1 MAIYRLERKSISR
14 GNNHNLV
21 AAVAYRA
28 GLKLTDN
35 NKYNKDAKTH
45 DYTKKTDVAHSEI
58 LLADELSEQ
67 MSKVGLTLDFEEIA
81 NLVERGETTLR
92 GKIKETAKL
101 ANEYV
106 LAGSHELSLEENI
119 KAFQEFA
126 KQQADEQNVIA
137 MLFVHDPKHGDDMSA
152 DDQAADST
160 KSKDPRNIHAHIVL
174 LSRQVELRNG
184 ELRLGKKCDSDVSND
199 ERTRPIVADELVGT
213 IDPVTNKKIQQGR
226 GLCSNSEWL
235 HGVRKLWADIQ
246 NKSLARHNLF
256 LVTHKS
262 YKELGLKFKPTM
274 HLGKNAN
281 HLEKIGTKT
290 EIGKHN
296 DSINEYNRIHF
307 ERSAS
312 VLASRTE
319 QASYTSKHSVE
330 RHQQQ
335 ADAANQIITRRA
347 RAAKS
352 SASSPYN
359 DRARAREQRARA
371 REQRAAE
378 FDERTSAFDRETDY
392 YNIEFETATERMIEE
407 VIYSF
412 QTRDAE
418 KFDERQLKILD
429 AFAEKNKLTP
439 ELAGDYRAYLRDSK
453 AFFNTESLVDNEQ
466 IIKLLRNPEV
476 ELLEHEKTKNRIGVS
491 ESALSLMQPRAKE
504 TDSAPDSSIPTRSF
518 RP

>member
-35 NKYNKDAKTH
+35 NKFNKDARTH

-58 LLADELSEQ
+58 LLPDELAEQ
-67 MSKVGLTLDFEEIA
+67 MRDVGLTVNFEEIA
-81 NLVERGETTLR
+81 NLVEKGETTLR
-92 GKIKETAKL
+92 GRMKEGAKL

-126 KQQADEQNVIA
+126 IQQAEEQNVIA
-137 MLFVHDPKHGDDMSA
+137 MVFVHDPKHGDDMSA

-174 LSRQVELRNG
+174 LSRQVEFKNG
-184 ELRLGKKCDSDVSND
+184 ELSLGKKCDSDVSND
-199 ERTRPIVADELVGT
+199 ERTRPVVEDKLVGT
-213 IDPVTNKKIQQGR
+213 IDPVTNKRIQQGR

-235 HGVRKLWADIQ
+235 HSVRKAWADIQ

-262 YKELGLKFKPTM
+262 YKDLGLKFKPTM

-281 HLEKIGTKT
+281 HLEKMGIKT

-296 DSINEYNRIHF
+296 DSINEYNGIHF

-319 QASYTSKHSVE
+319 QASDTSKHSVE

-335 ADAANQIITRRA
+335 ADAANHIITRRD
-347 RAAKS
+347 RAARS
-352 SASSPYN
+352 SAPSAY
-359 DRARAREQRARA
+359 DDRVRARKQRARA

-407 VIYSF
+407 VICSF

-418 KFDERQLKILD
+418 KFDERQLKTLED
-429 AFAEKNKLTP
+429 FAEKNKLTP
-439 ELAGDYRAYLRDSK
+439 ELAGDYRNYLRKSQ
-453 AFFNTESLVDNEQ
+453 AFFETMALSDNEN
-466 IIKLLRNPEV
+466 IIRLLRNPKS
-476 ELLEHEKTKNRIGVS
+476 ELLEHEKNNNGLGFS
-491 ESALSLMQPRAKE
+491 DSALSSPQPRA
-504 TDSAPDSSIPTRSF
+504 TDSALDSAPPRRSF

>member
-35 NKYNKDAKTH
+35 NKFNKDARTH

-58 LLADELSEQ
+58 LLPDELAEQ
-67 MSKVGLTLDFEEIA
+67 IRDVGLTVNFEEIA
-81 NLVERGETTLR
+81 NLVEKGETTLR
-92 GKIKETAKL
+92 GRMKEGAKL

-126 KQQADEQNVIA
+126 IQQAEEQNVIA
-137 MLFVHDPKHGDDMSA
+137 MVFVHDPKHGDDMSA

-174 LSRQVELRNG
+174 LSRQVEFKNG
-184 ELRLGKKCDSDVSND
+184 ELSLGKKCDSDVSND
-199 ERTRPIVADELVGT
+199 ERTRPVVEDKLVGT
-213 IDPVTNKKIQQGR
+213 IDPVTNKRIQQGR

-235 HGVRKLWADIQ
+235 HSVRKAWADIQ

-262 YKELGLKFKPTM
+262 YKDLGLKFKPTM

-281 HLEKIGTKT
+281 HLEKMGIKT

-296 DSINEYNRIHF
+296 DSINEYNGIHF

-319 QASYTSKHSVE
+319 QASDTSKHSVE

-335 ADAANQIITRRA
+335 ADAANHIITRRA
-347 RAAKS
+347 RAARS
-352 SASSPYN
+352 SAPSLYS
-359 DRARAREQRARA
+359 DRNRAREQRARA

-429 AFAEKNKLTP
+429 AFAEKNKLTL
-439 ELAGDYRAYLRDSK
+439 ELPGDYRDYLRNSK
-453 AFFNTESLVDNEQ
+453 AFFEKISLSDNEQ
-466 IIKLLRNPEV
+466 IIKLLRDPQKEWLEHRKNNDGMGFSPSQSHQPEV
-476 ELLEHEKTKNRIGVS
+476 
-491 ESALSLMQPRAKE
+491 RAP
-504 TDSAPDSSIPTRSF
+504 DLAPNSAPPKRSF